1 MSLIP
6 HLLSGYAFPWAWT
19 PNHEPHVNNAIAVSE
34 LDQQEKSVSFFDITR
49 NIADHLALKSES
61 LKQRGTLCN

>member
-1 MSLIP
+1 M
-6 HLLSGYAFPWAWT
+6 
-19 PNHEPHVNNAIAVSE
+19 NNAIAVSE